1 MSKHDVIAGSFKFY
15 KRNVTST
22 NVTSTSFL
30 HTAGGHGFY
39 RTQAKKI
46 HTETQP
52 KARKGEMIV
61 THLRGRETESA
72 IPSVPDEVCCFPA
85 LCPGA
90 HIVHSRARH

>member
-15 KRNVTST
+15 KGNVTST
-22 NVTSTSFL
+22 NVTSTSFV

-52 KARKGEMIV
+52 KARKGDDRHPSE
-61 THLRGRETESA
+61 RERDRERDSF
-72 IPSVPDEVCCFPA
+72 C
-85 LCPGA
+85 
-90 HIVHSRARH
+90 AR